1 VCWPSSC
8 LQILADCQGLSQGND
23 MCISVC
29 EGAPSGPK
37 FMGQDKAVG
46 SLTRSKTVLLSYEES
61 NNEICGK
68 AEEI

>member
-1 VCWPSSC
+1 
-8 LQILADCQGLSQGND
+8 